1 MNKQQAETLWANLRS
16 NLLAAEDNIRQII
29 TTRAWEPL
37 GYESFASCWA
47 DRLGDVKLTSELR
60 AVVVYAMFEDGAT
73 DRDVAIAVD
82 GVGVS
87 TVTALRD
94 AHRKGLD
101 AGDAAYTTRSRG
113 RARRGIPGQTV
124 SVNIVMSEDE
134 HRRLSAAAAFEGCS
148 MKELARVGVLR
159 YIDGME
165 WVA

>member
-37 GYESFASCWA
+37 GYESFAECWA
-47 DRLGDVKLTSELR
+47 DRLGDVKLAGELR
-60 AVVVYAMFEDGAT
+60 AVVVYAMFDDGAT
-73 DRDVAIAVD
+73 DRDVALAVD

-101 AGDAAYTTRSRG
+101 AGDAAAMGTRPKWRSAKTQPTRYV
-113 RARRGIPGQTV
+113 TV
-124 SVNIVMSEDE
+124 SVTVAE
-134 HRRLSAAAAFEGCS
+134 HDALVAAAEAADIALGDYVH
-148 MKELARVGVLR
+148 MLLTAGTQTG
-159 YIDGME
+159 I
-165 WVA
+165 AA